1 MRTKSFHESTDCI
14 IVISAQIVHIPR
26 IFIWEGTW
34 KERWYRS
41 EFWYVIWCVIGSSDQ
56 VITIKNFENIVKGMC
71 WEKSNI
77 AINSYLK
84 IKGTYVWLYHFCMN
98 LSFNFKIYFYYE
110 QILNID
116 DDSLNGWN
124 IYISNFW
131 NIKNIF
137 ILFVYGLSS

>member
-1 MRTKSFHESTDCI
+1 MKLLSRETNIYHLNVNKRHDKCTKSFHESTDCI
-14 IVISAQIVHIPR
+14 IVISSQIVHIPR

-41 EFWYVIWCVIGSSDQ
+41 EFWYVIWCVIGWSDQ

-84 IKGTYVWLYHFCMN
+84 IKRIYMWLYLFCMT
-98 LSFNFKIYFYYE
+98 FKFVD
-110 QILNID
+110 ID
-116 DDSLNGWN
+116 DDSLNSCN
-124 IYISNFW
+124 I
-131 NIKNIF
+131 
-137 ILFVYGLSS
+137 